1 MGGFGGVG
9 VGAGAAVVSH
19 VELLYQVHQRALFSP
34 LGFPVGQGEGDGAL
48 LRVLVQ
54 SDGQA
59 EGVSQVGV
67 QGFAGGS
74 GAASASGA
82 AFCVTVRLFQHE
94 GAVGGCGACFVRHR
108 HLRHEAQYSGGGGG
122 GSGSGLLGDAARN
135 DGLPHAL
142 ARRHSCCRHP
152 AERYEEGLL
161 LAVQGD
167 FHPQCAQ
174 RAFRQHFSASE
185 NLTAN
190 LYVRFR

>member
-48 LRVLVQ
+48 LCVLVKG
-54 SDGQA
+54 DGQA

-67 QGFAGGS
+67 QGFVGAGGFFIS
-74 GAASASGA
+74 
-82 AFCVTVRLFQHE
+82 VRLFQHE
-94 GAVGGCGACFVRHR
+94 GAVDGYGACFVRHR
-108 HLRHEAQYSGGGGG
+108 HLRHEALHSGGGGG
-122 GSGSGLLGDAARN
+122 AAGSDLLGDAARN

-142 ARRHSCCRHP
+142 ARRHFCCRHP